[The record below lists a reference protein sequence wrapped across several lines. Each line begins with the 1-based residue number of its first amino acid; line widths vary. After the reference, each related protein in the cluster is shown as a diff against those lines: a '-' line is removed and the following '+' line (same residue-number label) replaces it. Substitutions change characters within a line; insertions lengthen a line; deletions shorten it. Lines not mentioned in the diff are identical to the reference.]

1 MAPPLVT
8 PNPASRPL
16 NGARTGLNHTG
27 MYPSSWVT
35 ASTWA
40 LILAH
45 AAFLHPPAMVSVH
58 PAPPG
63 PRIEPRYDLNHT
75 EHLEPNTRAAAFLH
89 TPATVSDHPSR
100 PIAPPYSFNHT
111 SSSGLYPRNE
121 PRNPLN
127 ATARGGAG
135 PMNAGDSRDSA
146 TGHGFE
152 APRDAHLLATH
163 RHPAPSQPHGSL
175 PPASRMYASHP
186 RTIPLPPCLPDRPRQ
201 RTPESGS
208 PAEPTPPPHTRP
220 LYKAIPLPPVE
231 ETVAYDGFVT
241 WIIEEDAVVGLVSSS
256 PATDGVE
263 AQMRNPNPME
273 AFLSAQ
279 QRVLEWS
286 ASVREEGR
294 PRNALRGETMAQP
307 TSRVE
312 RASARDSV
320 SRPIPRPEGR
330 RGSAPEELAAR
341 PNGPSY
347 TNNYLSS
354 KPILNLIQ
362 LHAALRLSGHSSS
375 AANRDRAALL
385 QERRAPATT
394 PAVGHLTLVARSSGQ
409 CISVSASG
417 GIVTVGDVLDTLR
430 EVYRDY
436 LAGCGRCGGAL
447 TTEKQELR
455 PQELLR
461 GRKDW
466 IEGKSKSPE

>member
-1 MAPPLVT
+1 MAPPLLT

-35 ASTWA
+35 ASTWG

-45 AAFLHPPAMVSVH
+45 PAFLRTPAMVSVH

-75 EHLEPNTRAAAFLH
+75 ASLH
-89 TPATVSDHPSR
+89 TPAMVSVHPSP
-100 PIAPPYSFNHT
+100 PIAPPYRFNHT

-121 PRNPLN
+121 SRNPLN

-135 PMNAGDSRDSA
+135 PMNAGDRRNSA
-146 TGHGFE
+146 TGHGLE
-152 APRDAHLLATH
+152 APGDVHLLATQ

-175 PPASRMYASHP
+175 RPASQMYASHP

-231 ETVAYDGFVT
+231 ETFAYDGFVT

-256 PATDGVE
+256 PALDGVE
-263 AQMRNPNPME
+263 ARMQNPNPTA
-273 AFLSAQ
+273 AFISAQ
-279 QRVLEWS
+279 RRVLDWS

-294 PRNALRGETMAQP
+294 PRDVLRGETMARS
-307 TSRVE
+307 TARVQ

-320 SRPIPRPEGR
+320 PRPIPRPEGR
-330 RGSAPEELAAR
+330 RGPAPEKVAAR
-341 PNGPSY
+341 PNRPSY
-347 TNNYLSS
+347 TNSYLSP
-354 KPILNLIQ
+354 KPILNIVQ
-362 LHAALRLSGHSSS
+362 LHAALRLGSS

-394 PAVGHLTLVARSSGQ
+394 PAVRHLTLVARSSGQ
-409 CISVSASG
+409 CISVSASQ
-417 GIVTVGDVLDTLR
+417 GIVTVGDVVDTLR
-430 EVYRDY
+430 EVFRDY
-436 LAGCGRCGGAL
+436 LAGCERCR
-447 TTEKQELR
+447 EKQELR

-466 IEGKSKSPE
+466 REGKSKSPERAW